1 MTKTGADLIE
11 KQTEKWVN
19 MEYDWK
25 RVPYGIREVTMIGWQ
40 REDLRSYEEPR
51 WHKHICFSTRPLTDV
66 EQFRR
71 LRAIWYGYTNKRKE
85 CLKDRGD
92 MARYASYA
100 NSQMPLIETSK
111 NKYLRKEKPDIQRL
125 KTQLPRA
132 IRHSK
137 AGFVWKPDRGW
148 LTPTEWA
155 RTLNELFEKHDVT
168 HSDSEYGVVRDS
180 MKVRFTDQDF
190 RNAEKTEFV
199 PQSVP
204 RTALTI
210 KLMEHLKSLHE
221 RFKDIRV
228 DEILASSSPV
238 IDESE
243 FNLNKAS
250 KCPLIRNFKKP
261 DYIPPTV
268 VKASVRITTSDSD
281 GWKKKALVD
290 AVGKIKEKL
299 EKSRSNPSKNG

>member
-1 MTKTGADLIE
+1 
-11 KQTEKWVN
+11 
-19 MEYDWK
+19 
-25 RVPYGIREVTMIGWQ
+25 
-40 REDLRSYEEPR
+40 
-51 WHKHICFSTRPLTDV
+51 
-66 EQFRR
+66 
-71 LRAIWYGYTNKRKE
+71 
-85 CLKDRGD
+85 
-92 MARYASYA
+92 
-100 NSQMPLIETSK
+100 
-111 NKYLRKEKPDIQRL
+111 
-125 KTQLPRA
+125 
-132 IRHSK
+132 
-137 AGFVWKPDRGW
+137 
-148 LTPTEWA
+148 
-155 RTLNELFEKHDVT
+155 
-168 HSDSEYGVVRDS
+168 